1 MRGLTPISVPLRYR
15 GSWGTAAHE
24 RRGVGMFGRLRS
36 LLGLDIGTSSVK
48 AIELAQDGDSYTIQ
62 GFGMMEM
69 VPDIPPQEIIK
80 ELLGTFGI
88 RCKRTCTSVSG
99 RSVIVRYVTMLEMSN
114 DDLQSAIRFEA
125 DKYIPFE
132 VDEVVL
138 DCQRLEEV
146 AVPTGDQ
153 PEMKV
158 LLVAVKRSLIDDHV
172 VVLQD
177 AGLTPEIIDV
187 DSFALGNAF
196 EFRDVLSPRVEEKEK
211 VIALIDIG
219 ANKTNINIKRGR
231 TSYFTREIYLAGDDF
246 TDAISKRLGLER
258 DEAEGL
264 KRDPGER
271 IGELMEAVSPTIE
284 DLGNEVHLSF
294 DYFENQYDA
303 EVEEVYLSGGGSR
316 FPQLDETFARIF
328 DRKTSLWD
336 PTENLEIGSRVDAGL
351 LKQNAAQLAIVMGLA
366 ARIRKEAS
374 A

>member
-1 MRGLTPISVPLRYR
+1 
-15 GSWGTAAHE
+15 
-24 RRGVGMFGRLRS
+24 MFGRSRS

-48 AIELAQDGDSYTIQ
+48 AIELSQDGDSYTVQ
-62 GFGMMEM
+62 GFGIMEM
-69 VPDIPPQEIIK
+69 VPDVPPQEIVR
-80 ELLGTFGI
+80 ELLSTFGI

-114 DDLQSAIRFEA
+114 DELQSAIRFEA

-138 DCQRLEEV
+138 DCQRLEDV
-146 AVPTGDQ
+146 AIDTGGDQ

-172 VVLQD
+172 VLLQD
-177 AGLTPEIIDV
+177 SGLTPEIIDV

-196 EFRDVLSPRVEEKEK
+196 EFRDVLSPRVEEKDK

-303 EVEEVYLSGGGSR
+303 EVEEVFLSGGGAR

-328 DRKTSLWD
+328 DRKTTLWD
-336 PTENLEIGSRVDAGL
+336 PTENLEMGSRVDAGL
-351 LKQNAAQLAIVMGLA
+351 LQQNAAQLAIAVGLA
-366 ARIRKEAS
+366 SRIRKEGQA
-374 A
+374 